1 MLGRVKKTGACVC
14 QLTELRWNDQREQG
28 ALANARQ
35 PLVPAR
41 NHLRVSHTWGVTQRL
56 GVLRVAHRHLSPAQ
70 CELERLPS
78 LVRRVEFASWYAA
91 LTRFVNRTYVMY

>member
-14 QLTELRWNDQREQG
+14 QLTELRWNDQRAQG

-41 NHLRVSHTWGVTQRL
+41 NHLRVSHTWGGYTAAESAAR
-56 GVLRVAHRHLSPAQ
+56 GASAPVACP
-70 CELERLPS
+70 
-78 LVRRVEFASWYAA
+78 
-91 LTRFVNRTYVMY
+91 M

>member
-41 NHLRVSHTWGVTQRL
+41 HHRADAL
-56 GVLRVAHRHLSPAQ
+56 GGR
-70 CELERLPS
+70 
-78 LVRRVEFASWYAA
+78 
-91 LTRFVNRTYVMY
+91 